1 MGGILLFML
10 IFIGAAAAII
20 TSILAWRLKNSALFY
35 VSIALTGIMLF
46 YELYNIKW
54 IISLFKFDFLWGM
67 IHLMFIAIPV
77 FFLIKYATDKA
88 DSGFD
93 GAKTGAP
100 VSQEYLDEIINAPD
114 EEIDF
119 EEGLDLK

>member
-10 IFIGAAAAII
+10 IFIGATAAILL
-20 TSILAWRLKNSALFY
+20 SVLAWRLKNSSLFY
-35 VSIALTGIMLF
+35 VAIGATGIMLI

-54 IISLFKFDFLWGM
+54 IISLFKHDFMFGM
-67 IHLMFIAIPV
+67 LHLMFLAIPI
-77 FFLIKYATDKA
+77 FFLIKYATDNA
-88 DSGFD
+88 NSGFD

-114 EEIDF
+114 EDIDF
-119 EEGLDLK
+119 EDGLDLK